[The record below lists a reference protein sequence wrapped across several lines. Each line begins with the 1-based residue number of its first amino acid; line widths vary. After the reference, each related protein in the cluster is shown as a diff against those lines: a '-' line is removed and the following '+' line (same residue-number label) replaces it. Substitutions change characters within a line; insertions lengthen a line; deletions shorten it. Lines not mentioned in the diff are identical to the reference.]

1 MQSFNLNTLNSS
13 LMQNIMMSKFT
24 KSDDLKFEDKSL
36 SLKDN
41 FSSLVFVAKN
51 TFENK
56 NIETKLV
63 KTKDGLCNVNKDG
76 GSRGQSTFA
85 NSDSST
91 SANSNSNT
99 DTNSNQNKQN
109 PFYNKTCVFE
119 KRNLNND
126 VVNVNS
132 AMQDALRQKL
142 FMQSVN
148 VVENAKSTLL
158 NAVHNIENDSVEY
171 TLSNLDLLSLAFVT
185 KALSSLKSLNDLYL
199 YTNVNNQRVNV
210 DPTFIPFIYFMFMKV
225 ASFKKKALLK
235 KAKKDDVYK
244 KNDNKSEQSH
254 KEALMSFM
262 Q

>member
-13 LMQNIMMSKFT
+13 LMQNLMMSKLT
-24 KSDDLKFEDKSL
+24 KNDEFKFEDKSL

-56 NIETKLV
+56 NIENKLV
-63 KTKDGLCNVNKDG
+63 KTKDNLCNVNKDG

-109 PFYNKTCVFE
+109 PFYNKACFFE

-148 VVENAKSTLL
+148 VVEDAKSTLL
-158 NAVHNIENDSVEY
+158 NSIHNIDNDNVEY
-171 TLSNLDLLSLAFVT
+171 TLSNLDLLSLAFIT
-185 KALSSLKSLNDLYL
+185 KALSSLKSLNEIYL

-210 DPTFIPFIYFMFMKV
+210 DPTFIPFIYFLFMKV
-225 ASFKKKALLK
+225 ASFKKKTLQN

-244 KNDNKSEQSH
+244 KNENKSDKSH
-254 KEALMSFM
+254 KDALMSFL